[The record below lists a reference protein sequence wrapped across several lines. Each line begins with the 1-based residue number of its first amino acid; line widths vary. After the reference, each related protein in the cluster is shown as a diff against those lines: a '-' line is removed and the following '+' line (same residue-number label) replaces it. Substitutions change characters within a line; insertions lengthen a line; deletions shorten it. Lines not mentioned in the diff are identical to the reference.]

1 MLKKILVPID
11 TSPLSELAAW
21 RAAALART
29 TGATVRLIHV
39 YEPPFPAFDGGH
51 VLYANFLAADRAQ
64 HERQLRR
71 IVAEVTRRFGC
82 PCEFVMLTGA
92 PAEVIAK
99 HARDEGADL
108 IVMSTH
114 GRTGM
119 NRAWFGSVAD
129 STVRHSSVPVLMV
142 RGANPN
148 TAASQSDLDPA
159 FRRVMIALDGSDA
172 AEGVLPCLAEARV
185 SELADERLV
194 EIVHPVPLP
203 LVGYPEA
210 GLVGS
215 ITPDIEATEQL
226 KKEAEAYLGGVA
238 RRLEREGARKVET
251 TACVAASAGP
261 AIVAIAREWNAD
273 LVAITSHGRGASR
286 LVIGSVADKILRGTN
301 ASVLFART
309 AS

>member
-1 MLKKILVPID
+1 MLQKILVPTD
-11 TSPLSELAAW
+11 TSPLSELAVW
-21 RAAALART
+21 KAAALART

-51 VLYANFLAADRAQ
+51 VLYADFLAADRAQ
-64 HERQLRR
+64 HERYLRR
-71 IVAEVTRRFGC
+71 IAGDVTRRFGC
-82 PCEFVMLTGA
+82 RCDFVILTGA
-92 PAEVIAK
+92 PDEVIAK
-99 HARDEGADL
+99 HARHEGADL

-129 STVRHSSVPVLMV
+129 STARHSPIPVLMV
-142 RGANPN
+142 RTADPN
-148 TAASQSDLDPA
+148 ATSPDSDPA

-172 AEGVLPCLAEARV
+172 AERVLPCLAEAGV
-185 SELADERLV
+185 SAQADERLV

-203 LVGYPEA
+203 MVGYPEA
-210 GLVGS
+210 GLVAS

-226 KKEAEAYLGGVA
+226 KMEAEAYLGGVA

-251 TACVAASAGP
+251 KVCVAASAGP
-261 AIVAIAREWNAD
+261 AIVALAQEWNAD

-301 ASVLFART
+301 ASALLART
-309 AS
+309 GS